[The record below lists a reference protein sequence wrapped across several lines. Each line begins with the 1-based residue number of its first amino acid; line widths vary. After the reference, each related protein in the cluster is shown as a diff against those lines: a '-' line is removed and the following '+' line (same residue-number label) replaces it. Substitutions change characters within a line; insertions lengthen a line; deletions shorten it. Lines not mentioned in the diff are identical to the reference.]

1 MICRE
6 HEGPTKDGCHHHITS
21 DSDHSRER
29 STQDICNDTLQ
40 ARPLYLR
47 TVLRDKTTC
56 IYLSS
61 PREGRRSEG
70 TNRQRDGRTERP
82 TERPTERETDRQTD
96 RQTERQ
102 TTQRQLNITRSSC
115 ALFFFFSSFFFFL
128 FLSFFFFFLCAK
140 GDSSVVVARDVV
152 PDNLVR
158 DGESSELVRLC
169 PFLPLSG
176 VMTCVFLQK
185 SGCDAVDNNGVCL
198 LCDVFGDRYRHTKG
212 REGGKG
218 GLTVACCVLT

>member
-1 MICRE
+1 MGVTTISHQIRITAGKDPHRISVTIRCKLGRYICVLFCV
-6 HEGPTKDGCHHHITS
+6 TKPHASI
-21 DSDHSRER
+21 
-29 STQDICNDTLQ
+29 
-40 ARPLYLR
+40 
-47 TVLRDKTTC
+47 
-56 IYLSS
+56 S
-61 PREGRRSEG
+61 PRPGKGGEAKGQTDRETDGQRD
-70 TNRQRDGRTERP
+70 RQRDRQRER
-82 TERPTERETDRQTD
+82 RTDRQTD
-96 RQTERQ
+96 RQRGRQ
-102 TTQRQLNITRSSC
+102 PNVSSTSPVPP
-115 ALFFFFSSFFFFL
+115 ALFSFFFLL
-128 FLSFFFFFLCAK
+128 FFSFFFLFFLCAK